1 GRTESPGETTSR
13 KRVNDRAEAGH
24 PRAGCVAQHRRKSQP
39 PATEGERARYA
50 APDGRDAASGAAAD
64 RAAWRRARVKW
75 RCPSRVDRAWTQLA
89 TRRLDPGPIRPRRAM
104 RPAGAPSAAPSAS
117 AL

>member
-39 PATEGERARYA
+39 PATEGRRARYA
-50 APDGRDAASGAAAD
+50 APDGRDAASGAAAG
-64 RAAWRRARVKW
+64 RAAWRRARVNDIRRESEFLF
-75 RCPSRVDRAWTQLA
+75 RCYSDPYRA
-89 TRRLDPGPIRPRRAM
+89 RRIADAPEAEPLDVVRLS
-104 RPAGAPSAAPSAS
+104 SAVR
-117 AL
+117 